1 MLEER
6 KKTNAKPDRV
16 KEQTSEYGEWDRYE
30 VIGGIQ
36 YDLKPS
42 PLIDHQ
48 IIVTRFYRA
57 IDQTCHADGV
67 VVVAPMDVHF
77 DADNIV
83 QPDVIYISNANL
95 SIIRGKQIR
104 GTPDLLIEIVSPS
117 SGAHDKIR
125 KKALYEKFGV
135 SEYWIV
141 DPILKTVDRF
151 VLDQGKLQLLITYSE
166 EDAIK
171 TALLPCISIDLSDV
185 FGILKR
191 LEGLEN

>member
-1 MLEER
+1 MSGNR
-6 KKTNAKPDRV
+6 KQPNAKPDRV
-16 KEQTSEYGEWDRYE
+16 KEQPSEYGEWDRYE
-30 VIGGIQ
+30 IIGGVQ

-57 IDQTCHADGV
+57 IDQTCQADGV

-95 SIIRGKQIR
+95 SIIRGKQIH
-104 GTPDLLIEIVSPS
+104 GTPDLLIEILSPS

-125 KKALYEKFGV
+125 KKALFEKFGV
-135 SEYWIV
+135 GEYWIV
-141 DPILKTVDRF
+141 DPSLKTVDRF
-151 VLDQGKLQLLITYSE
+151 VLDHRKLQLFETYGE
-166 EDAIK
+166 EDTIM
-171 TALLPCISIDLSDV
+171 TVLLPCISIDLSDV
-185 FGILKR
+185 FSILKR
-191 LEGLEN
+191 LEGLDN